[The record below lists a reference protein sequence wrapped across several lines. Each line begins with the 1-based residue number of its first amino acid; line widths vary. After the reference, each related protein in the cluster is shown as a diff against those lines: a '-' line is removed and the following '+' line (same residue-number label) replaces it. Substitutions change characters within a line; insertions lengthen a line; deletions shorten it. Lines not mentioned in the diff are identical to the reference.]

1 MRHQIAGK
9 KLGRSSAQ
17 RTSLRR
23 TLINQFLE
31 HERIR
36 TTRAKALA
44 IRSDVEKLVTLA
56 KQGIQ
61 AGDQKMVH
69 ARRLAAA
76 RLGNAESV
84 KRLFDKIAPR
94 YEKTKGGCTRILR
107 IGHRKGD
114 AAELVLLEFVE

>member
-1 MRHQIAGK
+1 MRHQISGK
-9 KLGRSSAQ
+9 KLGRSTGQ
-17 RTSLRR
+17 RNSLRR

-44 IRSDVEKLVTLA
+44 IRGEVEKLVTLA
-56 KQGIQ
+56 KVGIA

-69 ARRLAAA
+69 ARRVAASRLA
-76 RLGNAESV
+76 NADSV
-84 KRLFDKIAPR
+84 KRLFDTIAPR
-94 YEKTKGGCTRILR
+94 YEKTAGGYTRILR
-107 IGHRKGD
+107 LGTRKGD